1 MSFSRLSILALFSLT
16 FVMCSRSTVA
26 IAQTEAERAH
36 IIDLIHTGRDA
47 MQHNNLPEAERQ
59 FQLAVN
65 GAPALSDA
73 YLGLGLVQVRRGE
86 LDEAVK
92 SLSRAVDL
100 NPNLPG
106 AHLFLGISQYQI
118 GQPEPAIA
126 SLHAEIALQ
135 PANIEALT
143 WLGIVELGQEHP
155 ELATA
160 PLDQAVAL
168 SPKDPRVLYYSARA
182 HMLVAEAEYR
192 QLGQLDPDSALVHR
206 GLAESYSLSAQPDKA
221 LAEYESAIQKD
232 PANPDLYEALA
243 EADQK
248 MGKVDASKAAYEK
261 ALQFNPHSAIAL
273 YNVGRLDVERG
284 KPADG
289 IPKLRQAEALHAS
302 PAPTDFYLGLGLA
315 EVGENAEAAKWLE
328 KSLTYQPSPFIQQGA
343 WYQLARVYQKLDRKA
358 DSQHALDQ
366 LKLLLAEL
374 ERQKQTT
381 AKQAAAQSTPPVPA
395 NRP

>member
-1 MSFSRLSILALFSLT
+1 MSISRFSTLGLFAIVLATGLPDT
-16 FVMCSRSTVA
+16 CA
-26 IAQTEAERAH
+26 YAQTDAERAH
-36 IIDLIHTGRDA
+36 ILNLIHTGRDA
-47 MQHNNLPEAERQ
+47 MQRGDLPAAEQQ
-59 FQLAVN
+59 FQLAVTA
-65 GAPALSDA
+65 APTLSDG

-86 LDEAVK
+86 LDAAVK
-92 SLSRAVDL
+92 SLSRTIEL

-118 GQPEPAIA
+118 GQPDLAVA
-126 SLHAEIALQ
+126 SLRSEIALQ
-135 PANIEALT
+135 PSNIEALT
-143 WLGIVELGQEHP
+143 WLGIVELGQDHP

-160 PLDQAVAL
+160 PLDQALAL
-168 SPKDPRVLYYSARA
+168 TTKDPRVLYYSARA
-182 HMLVAEAEYR
+182 HMLVAEADYR

-206 GLAESYSLSAQPDKA
+206 GLAESYSLSAQPEKA
-221 LAEYESAIQKD
+221 LTEYELAVQKD
-232 PANPDLYEALA
+232 PSNPDLYEALA

-248 MGKVDASKAAYEK
+248 MGKVDASKVAYEK
-261 ALQFNPHSAIAL
+261 ALQLNPHSAIAL

-289 IPKLRQAEALHAS
+289 IPKLRQAEGLHAS

-315 EVGENAEAAKWLE
+315 ELGENAEAAQWLE
-328 KSLTYQPSPFIQQGA
+328 KSLTYQPSAFIQQGA

-366 LKLLLAEL
+366 LKLLLADL

-381 AKQAAAQSTPPVPA
+381 AKQAAAQSTPLAPNKP
-395 NRP
+395 